1 MKIFGSFLVSL
12 TLVGHCYAAAAANF
26 PGDLKAT
33 GVKAVFPGD
42 ASYAGFSQACG

>member
-1 MKIFGSFLVSL
+1 MKTCGLLVSL
-12 TLVGHCYAAAAANF
+12 TLVSFCYAAVANF

-42 ASYAGFSQACG
+42 ASYAGYSQACR